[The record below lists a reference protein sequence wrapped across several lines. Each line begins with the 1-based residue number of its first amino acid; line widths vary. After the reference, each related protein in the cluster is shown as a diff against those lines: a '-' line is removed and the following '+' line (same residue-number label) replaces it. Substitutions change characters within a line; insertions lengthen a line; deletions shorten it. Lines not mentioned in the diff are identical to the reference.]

1 MIIAAVRKWQAFGM
15 LVSEMSVSRA
25 AGGERTPAIRA
36 VISQTLFVAGC
47 AGLLLYLLVL
57 SSALLPSRNLL
68 AVLAVVL
75 AGTVVLLRRAF
86 IKVHSKVQIALQQTL
101 SEPPAQRREG
111 ESRHGDGRGQV
122 AETPALPALLREAQ
136 LVMVQV
142 SDDSPVAGKLIAE
155 IQLRTLTGASIVGI
169 ERMAEGANV
178 INPGVSEEL
187 KAGDTVLLLGTEGQI
202 VEAKKVF
209 GG

>member
-1 MIIAAVRKWQAFGM
+1 
-15 LVSEMSVSRA
+15 
-25 AGGERTPAIRA
+25 
-36 VISQTLFVAGC
+36 
-47 AGLLLYLLVL
+47 
-57 SSALLPSRNLL
+57 
-68 AVLAVVL
+68 
-75 AGTVVLLRRAF
+75 
-86 IKVHSKVQIALQQTL
+86 
-101 SEPPAQRREG
+101 
-111 ESRHGDGRGQV
+111 
-122 AETPALPALLREAQ
+122 
-136 LVMVQV
+136 MVQV